1 MGSHDANPG
10 HQIEVI
16 LQSVDSLPTLTPVA
30 TRVLSIGSSER
41 ADFAELTR
49 LIEADPALTSKIIG
63 LCRRASLG
71 LGDRITTVKRA
82 LVMLGFEA
90 VRAAVLSVSVYDL
103 VCTQAAERDAQLA
116 AEASAEGS
124 GTGRAFDRVGF
135 WMYSVGVASAAEL
148 LAAGNRQLRVKPDE
162 AFVAGLLHGLGKPIL
177 DLLLPRA
184 YGRVVEIAEKRRS
197 DLAPVERE
205 VFGIDHHAA
214 ARRIAERWGLP
225 AALRD
230 AMWLYDHP
238 VTSLPEGVA
247 ADVVKVVAVARAL
260 CRELHLGNCGD
271 HGPVDSAASACEA
284 AGLSRKSLDN
294 ATRRLHV
301 AVSDHSKVLG
311 LDEQAPPEL
320 LLRSIMAANHSLAQ
334 LSADFESRAHEGR
347 RVAEV
352 LSAIAEFWRIGGGSG
367 EVVRTLGAM
376 ARSAAR
382 VLGEGRWGA
391 LLDRGDGR
399 HWLLCLFDSEG
410 GLARSQEAEPP
421 DNLAGLD
428 LAHASQWTE
437 RTGVRSALA
446 AWAGRELGLDAEVAP
461 LRIVITG
468 EGDGILGCVMLTT
481 APEPEEPP
489 EPKHLMPLR
498 ATWSAALSAAVHR
511 RATERL
517 ADSLADSNRALAAAQ
532 AKLTEAEAMA
542 RLGEIT
548 AGAAHEMN
556 NPLTVIRGRAQIMAE
571 TLAEPRD
578 RGVAGTIAQAAA
590 DLSDIVTALHE
601 LSRPGEA
608 ERSVVP
614 VTEVLGRAVG
624 LVQGASGRVHLDLP
638 RELPTPLLAD
648 LDGPRI
654 SRALAELI
662 RNARDWAP
670 EGNVRA
676 RVQIDP
682 ADDRLVIRIEDD
694 GPGLS
699 SKAMRHAF
707 DPFFS
712 ERPAGRGRGL
722 GLPLAR
728 RLVELHGGSVRLE
741 PGESGGTVA
750 TISLPGWRPA
760 HEREAEHAA

>member
-1 MGSHDANPG
+1 MPSQEHNPA

-30 TRVLSIGSSER
+30 TRVLNIGSSER
-41 ADFAELTR
+41 ADFGELTR

-63 LCRRASLG
+63 LCRRAALG

-103 VCTQAAERDAQLA
+103 VCSEAAERDAELA
-116 AEASAEGS
+116 AEAGAGQPSS
-124 GTGRAFDRVGF
+124 GKAFDRVGF

-148 LAAGNRQLRVKPDE
+148 LANGNRSLRVKPDE

-184 YGRVVEIAEKRRS
+184 YGRVVEVAEKRRS
-197 DLAPVERE
+197 DMAPIERE

-230 AMWLYDHP
+230 AVWLYDHP
-238 VTSLPEGVA
+238 VSSLPEGVA
-247 ADVVKVVAVARAL
+247 ADVVKVVAVARAI
-260 CRELHLGNCGD
+260 CRELHVGNSGD
-271 HGPVDSAASACEA
+271 HGPIDSAAAACEA

-294 ATRRLHV
+294 TTRRLHA
-301 AVSDHSKVLG
+301 AVCEHSKVLG

-320 LLRSIMAANHSLAQ
+320 LLRSIIAANSTLAR
-334 LSADFESRAHEGR
+334 LSTDLEHRAHEGR

-352 LSAIAEFWRIGGGSG
+352 LAAIAEFWRTGGRSG
-367 EVVRTLGAM
+367 ETVHTLSAM

-391 LLDRGDGR
+391 ILDRGDGR

-410 GLARSQEAEPP
+410 GLARSTEASPP
-421 DNLAGLD
+421 NELAGLD
-428 LAHASQWTE
+428 LSHATQWSE

-446 AWAGRELGLDAEVAP
+446 SWAARELGLDAELAP
-461 LRIVITG
+461 LRIVIAC
-468 EGDGILGCVMLTT
+468 EGDGVPGCVMLTA
-481 APEPEEPP
+481 APEPEEMP
-489 EPKHLMPLR
+489 EAKHLLPLR

-542 RLGEIT
+542 RLGEMT

-578 RGVAGTIAQAAA
+578 RETAGMIADAAA
-590 DLSDIVTALHE
+590 DLSDLVTALHE
-601 LSRPGEA
+601 LSRPGDAQRTAVAIGEI
-608 ERSVVP
+608 
-614 VTEVLGRAVG
+614 LGRAIGMVE
-624 LVQGASGRVHLDLP
+624 GASGRVRLDVP
-638 RELPTPLLAD
+638 RDIPTPLLVD
-648 LDGPRI
+648 LDAQRMA
-654 SRALAELI
+654 RAIAELL

-699 SKAMRHAF
+699 SKAARHAF

-712 ERPAGRGRGL
+712 ERPAGRGKGL
-722 GLPLAR
+722 GLPLAK
-728 RLVELHGGSVRLE
+728 RLVELHGGSLTLQA
-741 PGESGGTVA
+741 GESGGTTA
-750 TISLPGWRPA
+750 TVSLPDWRPA
-760 HEREAEHAA
+760 HDREAEQAA